1 MSMRKLEAPDGYVY
15 VCGETSGKAVYLGKN
30 DTEERWT
37 LMKESDVLEPMS
49 ETEEKALAYD
59 ILTGVAE

>member
-15 VCGETSGKAVYLGKN
+15 VCGEHSGKVVYLGKN
-30 DTEERWT
+30 DTKERWV
-37 LMKESDVLEPMS
+37 LVKESDVLEPVS

-59 ILTGVAE
+59 ILMGVAE

>member
-1 MSMRKLEAPDGYVY
+1 MRIRKLEAPEGYVY
-15 VCGETSGKAVYLGKN
+15 VCGESSGTVVYLGKN
-30 DTEERWT
+30 DTEERWE
-37 LMKESDVLEPMS
+37 LVKESDVLEPMP

>member
-15 VCGETSGKAVYLGKN
+15 VCGEHSGKVVYLGKN

-37 LMKESDVLEPMS
+37 LVKESDEPDISDSEALEI
-49 ETEEKALAYD
+49 
-59 ILTGVAE
+59 ILGGEV